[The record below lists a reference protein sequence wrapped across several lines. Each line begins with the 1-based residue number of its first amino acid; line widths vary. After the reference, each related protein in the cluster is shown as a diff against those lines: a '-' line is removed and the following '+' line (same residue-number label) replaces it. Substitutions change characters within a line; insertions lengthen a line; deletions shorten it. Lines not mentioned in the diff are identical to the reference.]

1 MGIKRLE
8 IAGFKSIDGIELT
21 DLPNYCVFAGANGA
35 GKSNFFDA
43 LRFASAV
50 IDVGAVK
57 AIRQFQG
64 YERIHCVKRR
74 KDKARTFCFKCDIGL
89 KKTSIDYLLDVY
101 QMDRDPVLVE
111 QLTVGSP
118 TKSKKLFIRDRD
130 GTVRLNDEEQVRFS
144 TGYSMITRG
153 GGGPGL
159 THHIGEIGVS

>member
-43 LRFASAV
+43 LKFTSAI
-50 IDVGAVK
+50 IDVGAFK

-74 KDKARTFCFKCDIGL
+74 KDKATTFRFVCDIESPRYGA
-89 KKTSIDYLLDVY
+89 DYFLQVR
-101 QMDRDPVLVE
+101 QMDQMPELQER
-111 QLTVGSP
+111 LTVSYP
-118 TKSKKLFIRDRD
+118 NESKLRCVRGPDGMMRINNIEMGRHLRD
-130 GTVRLNDEEQVRFS
+130 
-144 TGYSMITRG
+144 YSIMKEDF
-153 GGGPGL
+153 P
-159 THHIGEIGVS
+159 